1 MLPFCC
7 SLDAIFMVRKEEWR
21 EEDNDNK
28 REGEG
33 GSECHNSS
41 KQPVCVLWR
50 LPEHRNG
57 RPQTQVQHCSSAA
70 LMLIPLIC
78 NHAHYA
84 RKFVVIKIG
93 DGYDQSDDAWLDTYD
108 GWSMSKRTTISLPN
122 PKQCG

>member
-1 MLPFCC
+1 
-7 SLDAIFMVRKEEWR
+7 
-21 EEDNDNK
+21 
-28 REGEG
+28 
-33 GSECHNSS
+33 
-41 KQPVCVLWR
+41 
-50 LPEHRNG
+50 
-57 RPQTQVQHCSSAA
+57 
-70 LMLIPLIC
+70 MLIPLIC